1 MPVGPNGEKRPKS
14 AHANAVRVAKILT
27 GEAEEE
33 YVKGGDK
40 EKSVAVE
47 RDGDAL
53 RGSKSQQAGSIG
65 VEPQR

>member
-33 YVKGGDK
+33 YVEPPK
-40 EKSVAVE
+40 EE
-47 RDGDAL
+47 RRRRESNPDGTLATRL
-53 RGSKSQQAGSIG
+53 
-65 VEPQR
+65 P